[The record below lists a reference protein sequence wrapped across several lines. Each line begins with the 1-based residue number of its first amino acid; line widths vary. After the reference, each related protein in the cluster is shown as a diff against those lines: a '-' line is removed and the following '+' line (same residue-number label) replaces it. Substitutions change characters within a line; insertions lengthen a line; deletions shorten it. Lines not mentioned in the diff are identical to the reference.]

1 VPEHRIHFHLR
12 ATGIG
17 SVPFL
22 DIQRTCRDIFRLF
35 PDAPFWPQF
44 VRRSVQED
52 MNIQF
57 SEGLPLL
64 DIDQERRSLVV
75 NQASNRER
83 QLVSF
88 YDHFLAGD
96 VDHFAISREFAPG
109 LYTLLEV
116 LEDAPG
122 PEGRFVKGQCVGP
135 VTFAS
140 GIPGPDGKPVI
151 HSPELLE
158 AYTQGLAIKALWQA
172 RKLSASGRTPILFL
186 DEPSLSGFG
195 SAFSSLEREEV
206 IRLLRVVI
214 DYLKQH
220 HADLLIGIHCCGN
233 TDWGMVLEAGP
244 DIVNLDAFAYLD
256 YFLLYP
262 KEITDFVNNGG
273 FVAWGIVPTA
283 DFTGKET
290 VASLLLTL
298 KRGFQTLESWG
309 LSAEMIATSS
319 ILTPSCGM
327 GTMSPE
333 TAESALSLL
342 SLLSAGCADSPV
354 LFRDA
359 AAL

>member
-1 VPEHRIHFHLR
+1 
-12 ATGIG
+12 
-17 SVPFL
+17 
-22 DIQRTCRDIFRLF
+22 
-35 PDAPFWPQF
+35 
-44 VRRSVQED
+44 
-52 MNIQF
+52 MNIQS

-64 DIDQERRSLVV
+64 EIDHEKHSLVLG
-75 NQASNRER
+75 QASDKEE

-88 YDHFLAGD
+88 YDHFLADD
-96 VDHFAISREFAPG
+96 VDYFAISREFAPG
-109 LYTLLEV
+109 LYTLLEL
-116 LEDAPG
+116 LEAEPKKG
-122 PEGRFVKGQCVGP
+122 ERFIKGQCAGP

-151 HSPELLE
+151 HSPELQE

-172 RKLSASGRTPILFL
+172 RKLSTSGRTPILFL

-195 SAFSSLEREEV
+195 SAFSSLKREEV
-206 IRLLRVVI
+206 VRLLRMVI
-214 DYLKQH
+214 DYLKEH

-244 DIVNLDAFAYLD
+244 DIVNFDAFSYLD

-262 KEITDFVNNGG
+262 KEIAAFVNNGG
-273 FVAWGIVPTA
+273 SIAWGIVPTA

-290 VASLLLTL
+290 VASLLLIL

-309 LSAEMIATSS
+309 LSAETVASCS
-319 ILTPSCGM
+319 VLTPSCGM

-333 TAESALSLL
+333 RAESALSLL
-342 SLLSAGCADSPV
+342 SLLSAGCTQSPV

-359 AAL
+359 AAF

>member
-1 VPEHRIHFHLR
+1 M

-22 DIQRTCRDIFRLF
+22 DIQKTCCDIFRLF

-44 VRRSVQED
+44 VRRSLRED
-52 MNIQF
+52 MNIQS

-64 DIDQERRSLVV
+64 EIDHERRSLVLG
-75 NQASNRER
+75 QTSDKER
-83 QLVSF
+83 QLISF
-88 YDHFLAGD
+88 YDHFLADD

-109 LYTLLEV
+109 LYTLLEL
-116 LEDAPG
+116 LEEE
-122 PEGRFVKGQCVGP
+122 PEKGDRFIKGQCAGP

-140 GIPGPDGKPVI
+140 GVPGPDGKPVI

-172 RKLSASGRTPILFL
+172 RKLSRSGRKPILFL

-206 IRLLRVVI
+206 VRLLRIVI

-220 HADLLIGIHCCGN
+220 YAELLIGIHCCGN

-244 DIVNLDAFAYLD
+244 DIVDFDAFSYLD

-262 KEITDFVNNGG
+262 KEIAAFINNGG
-273 FVAWGIVPTA
+273 FIAWGVVPTA

-290 VASLLLTL
+290 VASLLLIL
-298 KRGFQTLESWG
+298 KKGFQTLESWG
-309 LSAEMIATSS
+309 FPAETVASCS

-342 SLLSAGCADSPV
+342 SLLSGRCADSPI
-354 LFRDA
+354 LFPDA
-359 AAL
+359 AAF